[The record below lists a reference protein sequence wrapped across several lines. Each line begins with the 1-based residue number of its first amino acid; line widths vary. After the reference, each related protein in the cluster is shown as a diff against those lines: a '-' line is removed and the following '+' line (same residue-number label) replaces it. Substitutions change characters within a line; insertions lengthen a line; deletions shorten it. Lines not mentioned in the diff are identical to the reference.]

1 HTHTSY
7 TIYIYIY
14 IYIYLVNHDLWM
26 AHKRRKREKKG
37 SNASPLRTTRS
48 VASYLARPQVVEPS
62 PMASQADSWLEAD
75 SQPLLSTSESQA
87 PVEESVLL
95 DKFKTMLQQE
105 LASTAATIT
114 ADITKQLHELGQRTD
129 AIEHKV
135 DDITTV
141 LDAHENDILD
151 LQMQLREVWDKIE
164 DADNRSRRNNLR
176 IRGIPETVTDLPA
189 AVESIFTSLLPNLPP
204 ERLECD
210 RIHRALRPMRE
221 GDPPRD
227 IILRLHYHQ
236 TQVATLQ
243 AARQK
248 DRLEYQGTLFQIYT
262 DLAPITLQKRKAL
275 APITKI
281 LQQHRI
287 RYRWLFPVKLAFLY
301 NSHPQ
306 QISTV
311 QAGLE
316 LLSKL
321 GLHTPSNES
330 PRQPPKSRRI
340 DPIWERVQGSQNRIT
355 PIN

>member
-1 HTHTSY
+1 LETLFY
-7 TIYIYIY
+7 PR
-14 IYIYLVNHDLWM
+14 M

-37 SNASPLRTTRS
+37 PNSTPSRTTRS
-48 VASYLARPQVVEPS
+48 VAAYLTRPQASESP
-62 PMASQADSWLEAD
+62 PMASQADSWLETD
-75 SQPLLSTSESQA
+75 SQPLLSTSEPQA
-87 PVEESVLL
+87 PVEESALL
-95 DKFKTMLQQE
+95 EKFKTMLQQE
-105 LASTAATIT
+105 LASTAAAIT
-114 ADITKQLHELGQRTD
+114 ADIAKQLQDLGQRTD

-151 LQMQLREVWDKIE
+151 LQTQLREIWDKIE

-189 AVESIFTSLLPNLPP
+189 AVESVLTSLLPNLPP

-210 RIHRALRPMRE
+210 RIHRALRPVRE

-248 DRLEYQGTLFQIYT
+248 DRLEYQGTQFQIYT
-262 DLAPITLQKRKAL
+262 DLAPITLQKRKTL
-275 APITKI
+275 APITKT
-281 LQQHRI
+281 LQQHKI
-287 RYRWLFPVKLAFLY
+287 RYRWMFPVKLAFLH
-301 NSHPQ
+301 NGHPY

-311 QAGLE
+311 QAGMD
-316 LLSKL
+316 LLFKL
-321 GLHTPSNES
+321 GLQTRSNES
-330 PRQPPKSRRI
+330 PSQPSKPRRV
-340 DPIWERVQGSQNRIT
+340 DPIWERTQGSQRRNI
-355 PIN
+355 